1 MAYGAG
7 SRPVLMDTVGMLPSR
22 IRELRQSR
30 GLTLSQ
36 VSERSGLSVAMLS
49 QVERGLTDP
58 SLDSLRKLAETLEVP
73 LFDLFRAEEQEQI
86 TVIRQD
92 QRRLVSSP
100 HGQVVYSQVS
110 RSGGKLEVL
119 DAVLEPGGASSAN
132 PRTHTSE
139 ECVLVL
145 EGRLVVEIS
154 GVKYELET
162 GDSCYFSSTL
172 PHRFVNPFPE
182 KARFIVSVTPPS
194 N

>member
-1 MAYGAG
+1 
-7 SRPVLMDTVGMLPSR
+7 MDTVGMLPSR
-22 IRELRQSR
+22 IRELRRDR
-30 GLTLSQ
+30 GMTLTQ

-58 SLDSLRKLAETLEVP
+58 SLESLRRLAETLDVP
-73 LFDLFRAEEQEQI
+73 LFDLFRAEDNEQVA
-86 TVIRQD
+86 VIRRD

-100 HGQVVYSQVS
+100 HGQIVYSQAS

-119 DAVLEPGGASSAN
+119 EAVLEPGAVSSSE

-145 EGRLVVEIS
+145 EGQLVVEVS
-154 GVKYELET
+154 GVSHALSA

-172 PHRFVNPFPE
+172 PHRFVNPSE
-182 KARFIVSVTPPS
+182 EQTRIIVSVTPPS